1 MLNEAEKIVADRR
14 RKKLKEL
21 IQALLK
27 MKIQRIYS
35 ETAKTIVLESEEC
48 HENRRRVW
56 GWQHS
61 RRNGK

>member
-27 MKIQRIYS
+27 MKIRRIYS
-35 ETAKTIVLESEEC
+35 ETAKTIVLKPEE
-48 HENRRRVW
+48 EPS
-56 GWQHS
+56 GD
-61 RRNGK
+61 